1 MTKTPLRAI
10 LARATT
16 DRVANEALSPK
27 SIQTDHTR
35 RALFGF
41 VGLAGVAVA
50 MPAIV
55 VGAVRQTPTEFANL
69 HALSEAAKARFN
81 ALPEDLEYTDP
92 ARFAREEQAFHEA
105 SDALDYATPANM
117 SELVIAMEHTI
128 GDGSTGTRDRR
139 DRLIQHARDLA
150 EKEGR

>member
-1 MTKTPLRAI
+1 MTKTSLRTI
-10 LARATT
+10 FARATT
-16 DRVANEALSPK
+16 DQIANETLSLK
-27 SIQTDHTR
+27 TVQADHSR

-41 VGLAGVAVA
+41 MGLAGVAVA

-55 VGAVRQTPTEFANL
+55 VGAVRHTPTEFAKL

-81 ALPEDLEYTDP
+81 SLPEDLEYTDP
-92 ARFAREEQAFHEA
+92 AWFAREEQAFHEA
-105 SDALDYATPANM
+105 SEALDYATPSNL

-139 DRLIQHARDLA
+139 DRLIQHARDLVVMG
-150 EKEGR
+150 GR

>member
-1 MTKTPLRAI
+1 MTKTSLRAI

-16 DRVANEALSPK
+16 DQIANKALSPK
-27 SIQTDHTR
+27 SVQKDHTR

-41 VGLAGVAVA
+41 MGLAGVAVA

-55 VGAVRQTPTEFANL
+55 VGAVRQTPTDFAQL

-92 ARFAREEQAFHEA
+92 ARFAREEEAFHAA
-105 SDALDYATPANM
+105 SDALNYATPTNM
-117 SELVIAMEHTI
+117 SELVLAMEHTI

-150 EKEGR
+150 AMGGR

>member
-1 MTKTPLRAI
+1 MDT
-10 LARATT
+10 
-16 DRVANEALSPK
+16 
-27 SIQTDHTR
+27 QTTR

-41 VGLAGVAVA
+41 AGLAGAIVA

-55 VGAVRQTPTEFANL
+55 VGAFRQTPTEFARL

-92 ARFAREEQAFHEA
+92 ARFAREEDAFHAA
-105 SDALDYATPANM
+105 SDALNYATPTNM

-150 EKEGR
+150 QKEGR